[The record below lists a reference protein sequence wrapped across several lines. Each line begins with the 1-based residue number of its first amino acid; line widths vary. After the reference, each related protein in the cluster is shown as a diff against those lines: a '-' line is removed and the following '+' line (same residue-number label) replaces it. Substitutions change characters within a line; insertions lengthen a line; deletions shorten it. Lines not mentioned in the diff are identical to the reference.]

1 MHIYDDGVL
10 SNIITGFMN
19 SMDNSQ
25 NQLYKHIDTIEWIWK
40 YEMRLSDMGLI
51 TLQFTKELGVIRP

>member
-25 NQLYKHIDTIEWIWK
+25 NQLHKHIDTIEWIWK
-40 YEMRLSDMGLI
+40 YDMRLSDMGLI
-51 TLQFTKELGVIRP
+51 TLQFTKEQGVIRP